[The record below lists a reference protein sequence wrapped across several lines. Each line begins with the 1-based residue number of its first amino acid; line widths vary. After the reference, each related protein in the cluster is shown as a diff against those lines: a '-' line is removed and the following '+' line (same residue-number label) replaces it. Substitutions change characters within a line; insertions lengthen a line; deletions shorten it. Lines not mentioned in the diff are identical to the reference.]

1 MTRTSSTSF
10 SSKAPGHSGWLANAG
25 VWAAGGAASFGKRE
39 PVRYAAVRVGAN
51 ADAQTVGL
59 RGKFKRVTQH
69 LIQADALTR
78 AA

>member
-1 MTRTSSTSF
+1 M
-10 SSKAPGHSGWLANAG
+10 ANAG
-25 VWAAGGAASFGKRE
+25 VWAVGGAASFGKRK

-59 RGKFKRVTQH
+59 HGKFTRIAQH
-69 LIQADALTR
+69 LIQADALAR

>member
-10 SSKAPGHSGWLANAG
+10 RSKASGHSACQANAG
-25 VWAAGGAASFGKRE
+25 LWAAGGAASFGKNK
-39 PVRYAAVRVGAN
+39 PVRYAAVRVGAG

-59 RGKFKRVTQH
+59 RGKFTRVAQH
-69 LIQADALTR
+69 LIQADALMR

>member
-10 SSKAPGHSGWLANAG
+10 SARASGRFAYLANDG
-25 VWAAGGAASFGKRE
+25 VWAAGGAASFGKRK
-39 PVRYAAVRVGAN
+39 PVRYAAVRAGAG
-51 ADAQTVGL
+51 ADAQTVGI
-59 RGKFKRVTQH
+59 RGKFTRVAQH

>member
-1 MTRTSSTSF
+1 MTRSSSTSF
-10 SSKAPGHSGWLANAG
+10 GSKASGYSACLANAG
-25 VWAAGGAASFGKRE
+25 LWAAGRAASFGKRK
-39 PVRYAAVRVGAN
+39 PVRYAAVRVGAG

-59 RGKFKRVTQH
+59 RGKFTRVAQH